1 MNQKSEERSLGL
13 IFEMKTLQM
22 AWLKFLKVSIKYF
35 GLQSQDDEPN
45 KNLPP
50 SQQANAKVKKE

>member
-1 MNQKSEERSLGL
+1 
-13 IFEMKTLQM
+13 MKTLQM